1 MIDSRFDAS
10 AKAYLDWICALPSYS
25 HRGVAQ
31 RFYRSIPNSETREIG
46 IWIDIE

>member
-10 AKAYLDWICALPSYS
+10 AKAYQDWTCVLPSYS

-31 RFYRSIPNSETREIG
+31 RFYKSIPNSEMIDIG
-46 IWIDIE
+46 I